1 MSLQDPISDMLTRI
15 RNALMVSKKSVT
27 MPGSKRKTAI
37 AEILKQEG
45 FITDYQSVN
54 KGSYNDINIE
64 LKYHK
69 GAPVI
74 SQLNRISKP
83 SIRIYE
89 KSDSLPQ
96 VKGGLGIVVVST
108 SQGLMTARQ
117 AKILNLGG
125 EVVCSIS

>member
-27 MPGSKRKTAI
+27 MPSSRMKVAI

-45 FITDYQSVN
+45 FITDYQTIDQ
-54 KGSYNDINIE
+54 GAYNDINIE

-69 GAPVI
+69 GASVI
-74 SQLNRISKP
+74 SKLDRISKP
-83 SIRIYE
+83 SLRIYE

-108 SQGLMTARQ
+108 SKGLMTGRQ
-117 AKILNLGG
+117 AKKLNVGG